1 MKPRSK
7 PKSPAAQE
15 IRIGD
20 VRIFE
25 LRDVAAR
32 LGISTTTLRRYIR
45 QGDLA
50 GKKVG
55 GRWLISES
63 SIEQFFLSPY
73 RRPRTKKPKLGQ
85 S

>member
-1 MKPRSK
+1 MRNK
-7 PKSPAAQE
+7 PKSSTGQE

-45 QGDLA
+45 QGDLS

-63 SIEQFFLSPY
+63 AIEQYFLSPY
-73 RRPRTKKPKLGQ
+73 RRPGKKPKSSQ

>member
-1 MKPRSK
+1 MRRNKKP
-7 PKSPAAQE
+7 PAGQGIE
-15 IRIGD
+15 IGS
-20 VRIFE
+20 VKIFE
-25 LRDVAAR
+25 LADVARA
-32 LGISTTTLRRYIR
+32 LQISTTTLRRYIR

-63 SIEQFFLSPY
+63 AIEQYFLSPY
-73 RRPRTKKPKLGQ
+73 RKPGTKKPKLGQ

>member
-1 MKPRSK
+1 MSK
-7 PKSPAAQE
+7 KERIQTGQE
-15 IRIGD
+15 IKIGE

-55 GRWLISES
+55 GRWLISQAAL
-63 SIEQFFLSPY
+63 EQYFLSPY
-73 RRPRTKKPKLGQ
+73 RRPGKRKGE
-85 S
+85 